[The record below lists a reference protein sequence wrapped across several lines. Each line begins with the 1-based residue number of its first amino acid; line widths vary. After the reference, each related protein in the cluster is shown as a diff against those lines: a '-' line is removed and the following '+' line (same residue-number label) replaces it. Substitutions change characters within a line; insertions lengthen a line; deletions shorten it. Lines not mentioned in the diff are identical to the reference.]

1 MISVKEMTAGISV
14 LDEAELVKIS
24 DKLWEIGSLEEI
36 RQEVSPEL
44 FYLHVGMNMIGGWQ
58 NEGWWCV
65 ICEQADLVP
74 YIPEALER
82 LQLPELKTAF
92 EDIIEIFPNYTVFK
106 ADDSTYYDI
115 VNFLQTH
122 WFAVEDKRLQSIS
135 LEKRKEMVAQ
145 VRKKLGV
152 LEDLTGPV
160 FGLDAECGGWKPV
173 IEYISNCQ
181 TEQKTVS

>member
-1 MISVKEMTAGISV
+1 MISLKEVTGGKPV
-14 LDEAELVKIS
+14 TDERELVKIS
-24 DKLWEIGSLEEI
+24 DKLWQIGSLEEI
-36 RQEVSPEL
+36 RQKVSSEL
-44 FYLHVGMNMIGGWQ
+44 FNLHVGMNVIGGWQ

-82 LQLPELKTAF
+82 LQLSGLKAAF
-92 EDIIEIFPNYTVFK
+92 EDIIKLFPDYTVFK

-122 WFAVEDKRLQSIS
+122 WFAVEDKRLQSIP

-152 LEDLTGPV
+152 LEDLTEPV
-160 FGLDAECGGWKPV
+160 FGLDAECDGWKPV
-173 IEYISNCQ
+173 IEYISNALNIGGC
-181 TEQKTVS
+181 E

>member
-24 DKLWEIGSLEEI
+24 DKLWKIGSLEEI

-58 NEGWWCV
+58 SEGWWCV
-65 ICEQADLVP
+65 ICEQPDLVP

-106 ADDSTYYDI
+106 ANDSAYCDI
-115 VNFLQTH
+115 VNFLQNAR
-122 WFAVEDKRLQSIS
+122 FKVEDERLLSIP

-145 VRKKLGV
+145 VRKKLDV
-152 LEDLTGPV
+152 LEDLTGSF

-173 IEYISNCQ
+173 IEYISSCQ